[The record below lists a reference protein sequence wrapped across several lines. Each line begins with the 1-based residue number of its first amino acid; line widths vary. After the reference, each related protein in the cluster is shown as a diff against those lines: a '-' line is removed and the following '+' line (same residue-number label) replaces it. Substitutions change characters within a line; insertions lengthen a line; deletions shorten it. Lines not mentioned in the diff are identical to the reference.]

1 MRRSWKGSLLGASL
15 IFLVA
20 SIISDISTDIMA
32 QEATTEPDEATLLVR
47 DARLLDPQG
56 TERQNPRATAD
67 TSPVEPAREPTPVV
81 CGQVIVESTK
91 LANDVGPCP
100 ADGIIIGRDNIRLD
114 LNGHRVFGTPRGPVE
129 PPPDRGVGIRLPDR
143 VGVEITS
150 SQEGGTV
157 TDFDAGISIEGGGR
171 NAVYKVTTL
180 NNVGS
185 GCGDYGDGIVVSAS
199 SDNDIYN
206 NVVVGNGPF
215 SGISMLSAFVG
226 FDPVT
231 GVPIFQ
237 RAEDNIVKTNL
248 IDLNNRENFCAGRAR
263 SEDDGVRIEPRSINN
278 VVKQNTITRNGLDGV
293 GVFIN
298 SPDNVVRENFIEDN
312 GTQVGIPPHTRGGD
326 GIHVF
331 RGANRTD
338 VFANDVYNNARDG
351 IHIDE
356 RAFQNDIYNNKT
368 GANDRFDLDDDNPNC
383 DANVWQNN
391 FFVTFNQPCTTE
403 QGGGDNN
410 NGDNGS

>member
-1 MRRSWKGSLLGASL
+1 MKQPWKKLRIGASVVL
-15 IFLVA
+15 ISVFGGVVVTA
-20 SIISDISTDIMA
+20 NSMA
-32 QEATTEPDEATLLVR
+32 QESPTEPDEATALVR
-47 DARLLDPQG
+47 DARLLDPG
-56 TERQNPRATAD
+56 LREMENPRATAE
-67 TSPVEPAREPTPVV
+67 TAPVNAAREPTPVV

-100 ADGIIIGRDNIRLD
+100 ADGIIIGADNIRLD
-114 LNGHRVFGTPRGPVE
+114 LNGFRVFGTPRPPVE

-150 SQEGGTV
+150 SRDGGTV
-157 TDFDAGISIEGGGR
+157 TDFDAGIAIEGGGR

-180 NNVGS
+180 DNVGS
-185 GCGDYGDGIVVSAS
+185 GCGDYGDGILISAS
-199 SDNDIYN
+199 SDNDIYD

-215 SGISMLSAFVG
+215 SGISMLSAFIG

-231 GVPIFQ
+231 GVPLFQ
-237 RAEDNIVKTNL
+237 RAEDNIVKTNT

-298 SPDNVVRENFIEDN
+298 SPDNVVRDNVIEDN

-351 IHIDE
+351 IHVDE
-356 RAFQNDIYNNKT
+356 RAFQNDIYTNKT
-368 GANDRFDLDDDNPNC
+368 GGNDRFDLDDDNANC

-403 QGGGDNN
+403 EGGGDNN
-410 NGDNGS
+410 NGA